1 MEKVGIEIEL
11 MGGEEAFALLQ
22 RIDSKIDTLNR
33 KKKFNSLSGL
43 NSAKR
48 ELEGYINTLE
58 KYEKELGDLE
68 RKANE
73 AKKAMS
79 NWGSAFENSAASKFA
94 KQNIQAYEDA
104 KRKIAEAQAGIRRME
119 SEMDTATTKART
131 LRQVF
136 NSWSSQIAHVGGA
149 MQSFGNALTRV
160 GSFMRPITSGLLLG
174 AGYKALNLFT
184 EGFSNAFERA
194 DTMKNY
200 DRTLKALG
208 LDVTKTFS
216 IAGKE
221 AKTAKENLDDAV
233 QGLPTSLDE
242 IMAAQKVYAG
252 ATGEMVESTKTAIA
266 ANNTFLASGMGSRE
280 QRFMQKY
287 LVALASGADLTT
299 TQWQSMARIA
309 PLAMRA
315 VSKELG
321 YAGDEYAQFTKDVQK
336 GTISGEEFLK
346 AFQKVGVSGAI
357 ADAARAQTESWNG
370 LFSNIRIAVTR
381 MGANVLDTLNQT
393 FKDATGRTLLQRLL
407 GWDAEGKDLQDG
419 VKSWINDISESVQNW
434 IKANPDRII
443 EFFENL
449 KAIDIK
455 GFLKGMAQGM
465 GDLLGIIER
474 FAKIA
479 SNKDMSKL
487 GRFLA
492 KAGFYGRAFTI
503 IGGVIKGMRH
513 PLAAI
518 GTAGSW
524 LFKGRKA
531 GGLFG
536 KIAELFGK
544 KQDIETA
551 GEVGGAIGKATPN
564 LISAFKNMAL
574 ISGIIAMP
582 AFTAWGVT
590 AGVKNSIKNFK
601 ETIDLLKD
609 IKWADAKKVLLGIG
623 GFLGVSAILGG
634 IVGNV
639 PGAVGVGTGVAIGE
653 TVIGVI
659 MSIATGFADLNM
671 ALIKGSIKKFVES
684 VKLLGEIPDVSSF
697 GDVKTKISNAITM
710 LNEISTLFQG
720 RYVDMGVKEGGI
732 QGAGLFTS
740 FSINSITKSLAGL
753 KKAVKAVQDLANVS
767 IPEGAADNIKRAVD
781 AVSEASSN
789 MWKLWGLGYGSVKN
803 NTDNITKSLTN
814 LKKIINQIN
823 GLKGVKV
830 KKGGITAVKNAI
842 TNIGNAFDAT
852 AIGDIRVKIT
862 AFVAAIQDA
871 FTMFDKLNK
880 PIEIKTT
887 VKLSKDFKSSVDE
900 VVKQINS
907 ARGRIRRAWNAIP
920 DSLSKTITLTVN
932 GKVNASGAL
941 NGISKGVGSNVNKLV
956 EKGNSILDK
965 YQANGGLIYRAH
977 GGGVPFKRR
986 GTDTVPAMLTPG
998 EYVHNKRAVN
1008 TFGIDFMRKVNNLDM
1023 KGAMNELMHRA
1034 GHMANINRG
1043 TNITNNNYN
1052 NQKVVINNSNAGAGY
1067 TFRTASRFVGAF

>member
-1 MEKVGIEIEL
+1 MAEKVGIEINLIGAEKAEKTLKEIESTTKRLGAKRTMIQMEDGSLISVEERIKQIQDRLAVLKSQKKLKLLDANQKREMERLNAEL
-11 MGGEEAFALLQ
+11 D
-22 RIDSKIDTLNR
+22 ILNR
-33 KKKFNSLSGL
+33 GL
-43 NSAKR
+43 KNGTANAK
-48 ELEGYINTLE
+48 TF
-58 KYEKELGDLE
+58 K
-68 RKANE
+68 
-73 AKKAMS
+73 
-79 NWGSAFENSAASKFA
+79 
-94 KQNIQAYEDA
+94 
-104 KRKIAEAQAGIRRME
+104 
-119 SEMDTATTKART
+119 
-131 LRQVF
+131 QVF
-136 NSWSSQIAHVGGA
+136 NSISSQVAHAGSA
-149 MQSFGNALTRV
+149 MQSFGNALTRI
-160 GSFMRPITSGLLLG
+160 GSFMRPITTGLLMG
-174 AGYKALNLFT
+174 AGYNALNLFT

-200 DRTLKALG
+200 DRQLKALG
-208 LDVTKTFS
+208 LDVAQTFS

-266 ANNTFLASGMGSRE
+266 ANNTFLASGMGARE

-287 LVALASGADLTT
+287 LVAMASGAELTT

-321 YAGDEYAQFTKDVQK
+321 YADDEYAQFTKDVQK
-336 GTISGEEFLK
+336 GTISGKEFLK
-346 AFQKVGVSGAI
+346 AFQEVGVSGVV

-419 VKSWINDISESVQNW
+419 IKSWINGISESVQKW

-443 EFFENL
+443 EFFNNL
-449 KAIDIK
+449 KAIDFK
-455 GFLKGMAQGM
+455 GLLKGMAQGM
-465 GDLLGIIER
+465 GDILTILE
-474 FAKIA
+474 ALSKIA
-479 SNKDMSKL
+479 ADKDMTRV

-492 KAGFYGRAFTI
+492 KSGFYGRALTI
-503 IGGVIKGMRH
+503 FGGMLKGTRH
-513 PLAAI
+513 IWGFLGA
-518 GTAGSW
+518 GGSW
-524 LFKGRKA
+524 LLKGKL
-531 GGLFG
+531 GKIGIFG
-536 KIAELFGK
+536 KIASLFGK
-544 KQDIETA
+544 KKDIE
-551 GEVGGAIGKATPN
+551 EVGEIGKAVTTASPK
-564 LISAFKNMAL
+564 LLSAFKNMAL
-574 ISGIIAMP
+574 ISGIVSMP

-590 AGVKNSIKNFK
+590 AAVKNSIKNFK
-601 ETIDLLKD
+601 ETINMLKD
-609 IKWADAKKVLLGIG
+609 MDWGSAAKLASGIAV
-623 GFLGVSAILGG
+623 FLGASAGL
-634 IVGNV
+634 
-639 PGAVGVGTGVAIGE
+639 GAVVGKFGVGAGVDIAIGE
-653 TVIGVI
+653 TIVGII
-659 MSIATGFADLNM
+659 MTIATGFADLNM

-697 GDVKTKISNAITM
+697 GDVKNKISNAITM

-720 RYVDMGVKEGGI
+720 RYVDKGVKEGGI

-740 FSINSITKSLAGL
+740 FSINSITKSLTGL
-753 KKAVKAVQDLANVS
+753 KKTVKAVQDLANVS

-803 NTDNITKSLTN
+803 NTENIIESLTN
-814 LKKIINQIN
+814 LKKIIKQIN

-830 KKGGITAVKNAI
+830 KKDGITAVKNAI

-862 AFVAAIQDA
+862 AFVASIQDA

-880 PIEIKTT
+880 TITIKTK
-887 VKLSKDFKSSVDE
+887 VKLSKDFESSVDE
-900 VVKQINS
+900 VVRQINS
-907 ARGRIRRAWNAIP
+907 ARGRIRRAWNNIP

-941 NGISKGVGSNVNKLV
+941 NGISKGIGSNISKLVDEGVNKL
-956 EKGNSILDK
+956 NTH
-965 YQANGGLIYRAH
+965 AMGGLIYRAH

-998 EYVHNKRAVN
+998 EYVHNKRAVSA
-1008 TFGIDFMRKVNNLDM
+1008 FGIDFMRKVNNLDM

-1043 TNITNNNYN
+1043 TTITNNNYN

>member
-11 MGGEEAFALLQ
+11 MGGEETFALLQ

-94 KQNIQAYEDA
+94 KQNIQTYENA
-104 KRKIAEAQAGIRRME
+104 KRKIAEAQAGIKRME
-119 SEMDTATTKART
+119 SEMDMATTKART

-160 GSFMRPITSGLLLG
+160 GSFMRPITTGLLMG

-455 GFLKGMAQGM
+455 GFLKGMAEGM

-531 GGLFG
+531 GGFFG
-536 KIAELFGK
+536 KIAEFFGK
-544 KQDIETA
+544 KKDIE
-551 GEVGGAIGKATPN
+551 EVGEIGKVVTTASPK
-564 LISAFKNMAL
+564 LLSAFKNMAL
-574 ISGIIAMP
+574 ISGIVSMP

-590 AGVKNSIKNFK
+590 AAVKNSIKNFK
-601 ETIDLLKD
+601 ETINLLKD
-609 IKWADAKKVLLGIG
+609 MDWGSAAKLASGIAV
-623 GFLGVSAILGG
+623 FLGASAGLGAL
-634 IVGNV
+634 VGKF
-639 PGAVGVGTGVAIGE
+639 GVGASVDIAIGE
-653 TVIGVI
+653 TIVGII
-659 MSIATGFADLNM
+659 MTIATGFADLNM

-684 VKLLGEIPDVSSF
+684 VKMLGEIPDVSSF
-697 GDVKTKISNAITM
+697 GDVKNKISNAITM

-720 RYVDMGVKEGGI
+720 RYVDKGVKEGGI

-740 FSINSITKSLAGL
+740 FNINGITKSLTGL

-803 NTDNITKSLTN
+803 NTDNISKSLTN

-862 AFVAAIQDA
+862 AFVASIQDA

-880 PIEIKTT
+880 TITIKTK
-887 VKLSKDFKSSVDE
+887 VKLSKDFESSVDE
-900 VVKQINS
+900 VVRQINS
-907 ARGRIRRAWNAIP
+907 ARRRIRRAWNAIP

-1067 TFRTASRFVGAF
+1067 TFKTASRFVGAF